1 MEPESALAEI
11 QGTQLPQT
19 TAVGWRWAGRHA
31 AATAGVRDVLM
42 KTIRD
47 LSHVLLFI
55 LFVPLITRA
64 QATAK
69 PADLVNPLIGTA
81 NEGQT
86 YPAAGVPF
94 SMTTWT
100 PATTDGQKKALVPYY
115 FADTRFHG
123 FRGSHY
129 LPGSDALEYGSVQI
143 MMGQGEPD
151 FTNGFPTAT
160 FSHAQEHATPYL
172 YDVTLPD
179 SDIKASLTGTTRC
192 GMLRLQ
198 FLRGGKAWILAENFA
213 SPGDGEITID
223 KSRQEITSRSAVR
236 RYFAGTGQLAGFS
249 GYAVVQFD
257 HPFEVGGT
265 SSGKQKKPGSTV
277 QTSNDGW
284 PGGYIFFDLKPGET
298 VHVRVGTSFT
308 SFEEARKNLR
318 AEIPNWNFQAVEQHA
333 EAEWNHELG
342 KIEVSGS
349 PTDEHIFY
357 TALYHAMLVPRV
369 FSDVSGTYPRFG
381 GGGSIENAGGR
392 IYYDDF
398 SVWDTFRA
406 VHPLYTILDPQL
418 DSEMVQSLI
427 DKGEQ
432 GGFLPIFPLWNSY
445 TTEMDGDHCLSI
457 IGDAWMKGIRG
468 FDIQKAYALMRQNA
482 FVSPS
487 AQAYA
492 DGKGRRALQSYLKY
506 GYIPLED
513 HVEDAFHKNEQVA
526 RTLDYAYD
534 DYVLSQVAKS
544 LGKDEDGVI
553 LAKRAQNYR
562 NVIDPETGFARGRYA
577 NGTWISPFDPAKP
590 ATFVTEGVPFQFTF
604 YVLQDVPGL
613 IQVEHGDSAFVAK
626 LDELFQRGLYN
637 QGNEPSHHIAYLYD
651 FAGAA
656 PKTQEHVNNIL
667 TTLYQDRPDGLP
679 GNDDAGQTSAW
690 YLFGALGFYPVT
702 PGIPAYIIGT
712 PHFAKA
718 AIVFP
723 GGKRFEIIAHNLSPQ
738 NFYIRS
744 ATLNGRPLNRF
755 WLRHSEIVRGGE
767 LIFEMGN
774 QPNPA
779 WPASKAAPEGLTN

>member
-1 MEPESALAEI
+1 M
-11 QGTQLPQT
+11 
-19 TAVGWRWAGRHA
+19 
-31 AATAGVRDVLM
+31 
-42 KTIRD
+42 
-47 LSHVLLFI
+47 
-55 LFVPLITRA
+55 
-64 QATAK
+64 
-69 PADLVNPLIGTA
+69 
-81 NEGQT
+81 
-86 YPAAGVPF
+86 
-94 SMTTWT
+94 
-100 PATTDGQKKALVPYY
+100 
-115 FADTRFHG
+115 
-123 FRGSHY
+123 
-129 LPGSDALEYGSVQI
+129 
-143 MMGQGEPD
+143 
-151 FTNGFPTAT
+151 
-160 FSHAQEHATPYL
+160 
-172 YDVTLPD
+172 
-179 SDIKASLTGTTRC
+179 
-192 GMLRLQ
+192 
-198 FLRGGKAWILAENFA
+198 
-213 SPGDGEITID
+213 
-223 KSRQEITSRSAVR
+223 SRMHS
-236 RYFAGTGQLAGFS
+236 
-249 GYAVVQFD
+249 
-257 HPFEVGGT
+257 
-265 SSGKQKKPGSTV
+265 
-277 QTSNDGW
+277 
-284 PGGYIFFDLKPGET
+284 
-298 VHVRVGTSFT
+298 
-308 SFEEARKNLR
+308 
-318 AEIPNWNFQAVEQHA
+318 
-333 EAEWNHELG
+333 
-342 KIEVSGS
+342 
-349 PTDEHIFY
+349 
-357 TALYHAMLVPRV
+357 
-369 FSDVSGTYPRFG
+369 
-381 GGGSIENAGGR
+381 
-392 IYYDDF
+392 
-398 SVWDTFRA
+398 
-406 VHPLYTILDPQL
+406 
-418 DSEMVQSLI
+418 
-427 DKGEQ
+427 
-432 GGFLPIFPLWNSY
+432 
-445 TTEMDGDHCLSI
+445 
-457 IGDAWMKGIRG
+457 
-468 FDIQKAYALMRQNA
+468 
-482 FVSPS
+482 
-487 AQAYA
+487 
-492 DGKGRRALQSYLKY
+492 
-506 GYIPLED
+506 
-513 HVEDAFHKNEQVA
+513 HKNEQVA

-779 WPASKAAPEGLTN
+779 WPASKGAPEGLTH